1 VTTRAQR
8 ARRGRPYNPA
18 MGQHQWF
25 IYAALGAIA
34 AAIIAPLGKKG
45 TEGLDSN
52 VVTAVR
58 SVFQALVVVSVVTVM
73 GLWGNLRQFQP
84 RSFGFAALAGL
95 AGGLS
100 WLFMFKALASPGG
113 AVSKVAPID
122 KLSMPLS
129 ILLAVLV
136 LHERPSGINWAG
148 IALMAVGAYL
158 VAHK

>member
-1 VTTRAQR
+1 MAQ
-8 ARRGRPYNPA
+8 Y
-18 MGQHQWF
+18 QWLL
-25 IYAALGAIA
+25 YAICGALA
-34 AAIIAPLGKKG
+34 AAVIAPLGKKG

-58 SVFQALVVVSVVTVM
+58 SVAQALVVLAVVTVM
-73 GLWGNLRQFQP
+73 GLWSNLKQFHP
-84 RSFGFAALAGL
+84 RAFGFAALAGL

-100 WLFMFKALASPGG
+100 WLCMFRAIAVAGDN

-129 ILLAVLV
+129 IVLAVIL

-148 IALMAVGAYL
+148 IALMGVGAYL
-158 VAHK
+158 VAHKG

>member
-1 VTTRAQR
+1 MAQYPWLVY
-8 ARRGRPYNPA
+8 ALVDGVAPA
-18 MGQHQWF
+18 V
-25 IYAALGAIA
+25 
-34 AAIIAPLGKKG
+34 IAPLGKKG
-45 TEGLDSN
+45 TEGLDSS

-58 SVFQALVVVSVVTVM
+58 SVFQALVVVLVVTVM
-73 GLWGNLRQFQP
+73 GLWGNLKQFHP
-84 RSFGFAALAGL
+84 KAFGFAAVAGL

-136 LHERPSGINWAG
+136 LHERPSAVSWLGIG
-148 IALMAVGAYL
+148 MMVVGAYL
-158 VAHK
+158 VVHK

>member
-1 VTTRAQR
+1 MA
-8 ARRGRPYNPA
+8 
-18 MGQHQWF
+18 QHQWL

-34 AAIIAPLGKKG
+34 AAVIAPLGKKG

-58 SVFQALVVVSVVTVM
+58 SVFQALVVVLVVTAM
-73 GLWGNLRQFQP
+73 GLWGNLRHFQP

-113 AVSKVAPID
+113 AVSRVAPID

-136 LHERPSGINWAG
+136 LNERPTAVNWTG
-148 IALMAVGAYL
+148 IAMMAVGAYL